1 MACLAGLA
9 ALALL
14 TGACGTAEPGELSSQ
29 GAMLPVRDGP
39 RPFTTAGVPHIQVDV
54 DPVPE
59 VDETLR
65 ARAFALPGVEN
76 RPTVVSL
83 PGGRGLWLVEEV
95 TLAQPE
101 LILRGREFSHFHTDG
116 SLHVPLPVGRA
127 CEAVGS
133 TSTRTGASTF
143 RCRSVERLTTRRID
157 TRRSE
162 AGWAVFHPWVDR
174 EEVPDGLVMLFTPQ
188 SNEEAEVTL
197 QLIVDSYN
205 FITGR
210 EIDPAALG

>member
-127 CEAVGS
+127 CEAV
-133 TSTRTGASTF
+133 
-143 RCRSVERLTTRRID
+143 
-157 TRRSE
+157 E